1 MSKTTDRALR
11 EKIAEAAGVGAPA
24 RQRPMSEM
32 ELKQRLGDYIAP
44 AGLYTKTKQ
53 MPFLGRVS
61 CNVERIVAGS
71 WQEIILDYEVGASGM
86 ADGSW
91 FKATFRFYSDWA
103 LFQTSDPKAANYIS
117 AEYHAGALVPGQSP
131 ATVQSLKVR
140 FDQKGHE
147 RPFQKAVIVDTFD
160 GYLKAGDHIVI
171 RLGDRRFGGPGTR
184 VQTFVEENFRIR
196 CYVDPLGTSRFAAV
210 NPDLVIQIV
219 PGVPAQLQWAG
230 SRVVR
235 AGETLPLR
243 VRAEDEW
250 GNTCWD
256 APEKLKISATLNGEV
271 SGSTR
276 GAGAGN
282 PVYEKQTTLPTNG
295 WAVLLLED
303 LPTQDTGEIVITA
316 SLPEHPWVKPKTFFV
331 TIDKDFQAPRIYYSD
346 LHVHSDDTIGT
357 NSTRY
362 NLTYGRDVTGLDA
375 LAFAHND
382 FNITTERWNQTVAL
396 IREISKDGSFVAYPG
411 TEWCGS
417 SCAGGDHNVV
427 FLHDG
432 EPEFPFLKTGEHVR
446 SVDWNEDTRSSQVEP
461 GAWPLEELWAAYA
474 KDPEGHLLI
483 PHVGGRRCILDWH
496 YPKLERLVEIGSSW
510 GHFGWLY
517 QEAMERGYKLGAS
530 MAGDEHRGR
539 CGGGVPGTA
548 VFGTNGGIS
557 GVIAPELTRK
567 AIAEALRARHTFAST
582 GERTFGLTRC
592 GRYTMGDEFEHRGS
606 AEIHY
611 RFLGEA
617 GWDEIAAYDHSG
629 CIWRRNLQ
637 EEYGYSER
645 KIRFRWG
652 GARVKDRYRWA
663 AWKGKITITNAVI
676 NAFSGR
682 GFEHIEET
690 CWREGPT
697 QIGFRSDTYGDVDAI
712 EIDVS
717 HLASATIRVEG
728 TIDGYV
734 KVGDP
739 LKGNP
744 FVHCPAF
751 SWEISGEQL
760 LDQARLHRDLPGI
773 EMFLAFE
780 RMSERTMPREVDGT
794 LDIDPHNGPHG
805 FRPVYFLARQIDDAK
820 VWTSAMFITFQ

>member
-1 MSKTTDRALR
+1 MK
-11 EKIAEAAGVGAPA
+11 K
-24 RQRPMSEM
+24 MSES
-32 ELKQRLGDYIAP
+32 ELKKRLGVYVAP
-44 AGLYTKTKQ
+44 DGLYAKTKD
-53 MPFLGRVS
+53 MPFLGKVS
-61 CNVERIVAGS
+61 CNVERIAAGS
-71 WQEIILDYEVGASGM
+71 WQEIVIDYELGASGM

-103 LFQTSDPKAANYIS
+103 LFQTTDPKGANYIS
-117 AEYHAGALVPGQSP
+117 AEYHAAPTLPGQSP

-160 GYLKAGDHIVI
+160 GYIKAGDHIVI

-184 VQTFVEENFRIR
+184 VQTFVEENFRFR

-219 PGVPAQLQWAG
+219 PGVPAQIQWVG
-230 SRVVR
+230 SRIVR
-235 AGETLPLR
+235 VGEKCPLR

-250 GNTCWD
+250 GNSCWNQ
-256 APEKLKISATLNGEV
+256 PEKIAVSAMLNGKV
-271 SGSTR
+271 
-276 GAGAGN
+276 
-282 PVYEKQTTLPTNG
+282 VYEKNATLAAKG
-295 WAVLLLED
+295 WAVLLIDD
-303 LPTQDTGEIVITA
+303 LPTKEPGELVITA
-316 SLPEHPWVKPKTFFV
+316 HLPEHPWVRPQTFYLAV
-331 TIDKDFQAPRIYYSD
+331 ERGLDVARIYYCD

-357 NSTRY
+357 NSTNY
-362 NLTYGRDVTGLDA
+362 NLTYGRDVSGLDI

-382 FNITTERWNQTVAL
+382 FNITTERWNKTVDL
-396 IREISKDGSFVAYPG
+396 IREINKEGEFIAFPG

-427 FLHDG
+427 FLHG
-432 EPEFPFLKTGEHVR
+432 ETPEFPFLKTGEHVR
-446 SVDWNEDTRSSQVEP
+446 SVEWNEEMGSVSVEP

-496 YPKLERLVEIGSSW
+496 YPKLERLIEIGSSW

-517 QEAMERGYKLGAS
+517 QEAMERGYRIGAS

-548 VFGTNGGIS
+548 VFGTKGGIS
-557 GVIAPELTRK
+557 GVIAHALTRK
-567 AIAEALRARHTFAST
+567 DIAQGLRARHTFAST
-582 GERTFGLTRC
+582 GERTFGITRC
-592 GRYTMGDEFEHRGS
+592 AGHIMGDEFNHNGRATIE
-606 AEIHY
+606 Y
-611 RFLGEA
+611 RFLGDA

-629 CIWRRNLQ
+629 QFWHRNLQ
-637 EEYGYSER
+637 EEAGYSAR
-645 KIRFRWG
+645 KVRFRWG

-676 NAFSGR
+676 NDFVAR

-690 CWREGPT
+690 CWRESTT
-697 QIGFRSDTYGDVDAI
+697 QIGFKSDTYGDVDAI
-712 EIDVS
+712 EMDIS
-717 HLASATIRVEG
+717 HLAGAEIRVEG

-744 FVHCPAF
+744 FVHCPTF
-751 SWEISGEQL
+751 EWEITGKELLESGNL
-760 LDQARLHRDLPGI
+760 RNDLPGI
-773 EMFLAFE
+773 EMFLALE
-780 RMSERTMPREVDGT
+780 RMSDQPVPRDVAGT
-794 LDIDPHNGPHG
+794 LDLDPVNGPHG
-805 FRPVYFLARQIDDAK
+805 FRPVYLLARQIDDAK
-820 VWTSAMFITFQ
+820 IWTSAMFITFQ

>member
-1 MSKTTDRALR
+1 MK
-11 EKIAEAAGVGAPA
+11 K
-24 RQRPMSEM
+24 MSEN
-32 ELKQRLGDYIAP
+32 ELKKKLGVYVAP
-44 AGLYTKTKQ
+44 DGLYAKTKD
-53 MPFLGRVS
+53 MPFLGKVT

-71 WQEIILDYEVGASGM
+71 WQEIVIDYELGASGM

-103 LFQTSDPKAANYIS
+103 LFQTTDPKGANYIS
-117 AEYHAGALVPGQSP
+117 AEYHAAPTVPGQSP

-160 GYLKAGDHIVI
+160 GYIKAGDHIII

-184 VQTFVEENFRIR
+184 VQTFVEENFRFR

-219 PGVPAQLQWAG
+219 PGVPAQIQWVG
-230 SRVVR
+230 SRIVR
-235 AGETLPLR
+235 TGEKCPLR

-250 GNTCWD
+250 GNSCWNQ
-256 APEKLKISATLNGEV
+256 PEKIAVSATLNGKV
-271 SGSTR
+271 
-276 GAGAGN
+276 
-282 PVYEKQTTLPTNG
+282 VYEKNGTLAAKG
-295 WAVLLLED
+295 WAVLMIDD
-303 LPTQDTGEIVITA
+303 LPTKEPGELMITA
-316 SLPEHPWVKPKTFFV
+316 RLPEHPWVKPRTFYLTV
-331 TIDKDFQAPRIYYSD
+331 ERDLDVQRIYYCD

-357 NSTRY
+357 NSTSY
-362 NLTYGRDVTGLDA
+362 NLTYGRDVSGLDI

-382 FNITTERWNQTVAL
+382 FNITTERWNKTVDL
-396 IREISKDGSFVAYPG
+396 IREINKEGEFIAFPG

-427 FLHDG
+427 FLHG
-432 EPEFPFLKTGEHVR
+432 ETPEFPFLKTGEHVR
-446 SVDWNEDTRSSQVEP
+446 SVEWNEEMGSASVEP

-496 YPKLERLVEIGSSW
+496 YPKLERLIEIGSSW

-517 QEAMERGYKLGAS
+517 QEAKERGYRIGAS

-548 VFGTNGGIS
+548 VFGTKGGIS
-557 GVIAPELTRK
+557 GVIAPALTRK
-567 AIAEALRARHTFAST
+567 DIAQGLRARHTFAST
-582 GERTFGLTRC
+582 GERTFGITRC
-592 GRYTMGDEFEHRGS
+592 AGHIMGDEFTHKGKAKIE
-606 AEIHY
+606 Y
-611 RFLGEA
+611 RFLGDT

-629 CIWRRNLQ
+629 QFWHRNLQ
-637 EEYGYSER
+637 EEAGYSPR
-645 KIRFRWG
+645 KVRIRWG

-676 NAFSGR
+676 NDFVAR

-690 CWREGPT
+690 CWRESAT
-697 QIGFRSDTYGDVDAI
+697 QIGFKSDTYGDVDAI
-712 EIDVS
+712 EMDIS
-717 HLASATIRVEG
+717 HLAGAKIRVEG

-744 FVHCPAF
+744 FVHCPTF
-751 SWEISGEQL
+751 EWEITGKEL
-760 LDQARLHRDLPGI
+760 LDSGNLRNDLPGV
-773 EMFLAFE
+773 EMFLALE
-780 RMSERTMPREVDGT
+780 RMSDQPVPRDVAGT
-794 LDIDPHNGPHG
+794 LDLDPVNGPHG
-805 FRPVYFLARQIDDAK
+805 FRPVYILARQVDDAK
-820 VWTSAMFITFQ
+820 IWTSAMFITFQ